1 MVFLR
6 GKVGLVPLQEG
17 DDHRGQ
23 GGELPP
29 AGSQLYPGYGPEIA
43 SVSDLEMRRIF
54 LHIVTEKCFPT

>member
-6 GKVGLVPLQEG
+6 GKVGLVPLEEG

-29 AGSQLYPGYGPEIA
+29 AGCELYTGHGPEVA
-43 SVSDLEMRRIF
+43 SVS
-54 LHIVTEKCFPT
+54 